1 MPNNFSKMNQL
12 QDFDLKNK
20 KVFIRADLNVPIKSG
35 KISSTK
41 RIEASLPTIIYCL
54 NEGAKVMIT
63 SHLGR
68 PKEGE
73 YNPEFSLLPVVQ
85 FLENYL
91 NKKINLIKDW
101 TTREFNVESG
111 EIVVLEN
118 CRFNKG
124 ELDNNENLAKK
135 YAALADIFVMDAFG
149 TAHRKQA
156 STYGIAQFCS
166 EVCAGRLFY
175 SELNA
180 LEKVM
185 TNPKSPMVA
194 IVGGSKVST
203 KLSILDSLADKVDQL
218 ILGGGIANTFL
229 KAQGFNIGNSLHE
242 NDFIDSAKN
251 IIQKLESRG
260 ASLPLVTDVICGKK
274 FNESEAAVKKNINDL
289 ESSDMI
295 FDLGPETM
303 KGITENFKNAKI
315 ILWNGPIGV
324 FEFDQFSK
332 GTETLAHSIANSI
345 AFSLAGGGDTVA
357 ALEKFGM
364 VKKISYISTAG
375 GAFLEFIEGKKLPAI
390 DILEKRSTIEH

>member
-1 MPNNFSKMNQL
+1 MNQL

-20 KVFIRADLNVPIKSG
+20 RVFIRADLNVPIKSG
-35 KISSTK
+35 KISSTN

-54 NEGAKVMIT
+54 NAGAKVMVT

-73 YNPEFSLLPVVQ
+73 YDQEFSLAPVVK
-85 FLENYL
+85 FIENHL
-91 NKKINLIKDW
+91 NKKINFIRDW
-101 TTREFNVESG
+101 TTQTFNVESG
-111 EIVVLEN
+111 ELVILEN
-118 CRFNKG
+118 CRFNLG
-124 ELDNNENLAKK
+124 EASNDESLAKK

-156 STYGIAQFCS
+156 STYGVAQFCD
-166 EVCAGRLFY
+166 EACAGKLFS
-175 SELNA
+175 SELEA
-180 LEKVM
+180 LQKVM
-185 TNPKSPMVA
+185 TNSKAPMVA

-203 KLSILDSLADKVDQL
+203 KLSILDSLSDKVDQL

-242 NDFIDSAKN
+242 NDFIDSAKK

-260 ASLPLVTDVICGKK
+260 ASLPLVTDVICGKE
-274 FNESEAAVKKNINDL
+274 FNENEMAVKKNINDL
-289 ESSDMI
+289 EPTDMI

-303 KGITENFKNAKI
+303 RGISDTIKQSQT

-332 GTETLAHSIANSI
+332 GTEMLAHSISNSI
-345 AFSLAGGGDTVA
+345 AFSLAGGGDTIA

-364 VKKISYISTAG
+364 LKNISYISTAG
-375 GAFLEFIEGKKLPAI
+375 GAFLEFVEGKTLPAI
-390 DILEKRSTIEH
+390 EILEKKSTIE